1 MSETRVFYTANDIA
15 CLLGISKAKAYQI
28 IKGLNEELEKR
39 GYIVLAGKISK
50 AYFTERW
57 YGGIG
62 DNS

>member
-1 MSETRVFYTANDIA
+1 MSEAKIFYTASDISG
-15 CLLGISKAKAYQI
+15 LLGVSKAKAYQI

-57 YGGIG
+57 YGGIS
-62 DNS
+62 DNA

>member
-1 MSETRVFYTANDIA
+1 MNNAKIFYTANDIA

-28 IKGLNEELEKR
+28 IKGLNGELEKR

-57 YGGIG
+57 YGGIS
-62 DNS
+62 DNV